1 MVVWKDL
8 IDFLQRGERL
18 EKPFFMPDPVSAI
31 MAKCWANDPKLRP
44 TFSDLEI
51 ELGKMLDEESQ
62 SHYITMNN
70 YFMCL
75 RPTTLS

>member
-1 MVVWKDL
+1 VVVWKDL

-18 EKPFFMPDPVSAI
+18 EKPSFMPDPVSAI

-44 TFSDLEI
+44 TFSDLQI
-51 ELGKMLDEESQ
+51 ELNKMLDEELQ
-62 SHYITMNN
+62 SHYIEMNN
-70 YFMCL
+70 SFMCF